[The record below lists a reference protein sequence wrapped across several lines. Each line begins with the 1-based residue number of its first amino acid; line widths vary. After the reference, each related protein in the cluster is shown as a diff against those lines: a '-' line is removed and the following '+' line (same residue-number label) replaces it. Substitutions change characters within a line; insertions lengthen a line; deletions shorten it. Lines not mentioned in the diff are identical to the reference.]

1 MAQLAISKPF
11 SWGDPVF
18 NSGTRVTDSIVSGT
32 ATKLAA
38 KSVSIAYQ
46 GRHLASCLA
55 DDLKTVLA
63 SLPQSGRWG
72 MASAVL
78 AGTSALLLS
87 TGLVFM
93 LSASDATV
101 TAKAAPDTS
110 VAPTMISFAP
120 HQTKQAVPSNA
131 SAQLAAQ
138 STIAGDTI
146 KTSGSIAPLAS
157 LPLIQQNAGQS
168 ASSAEPTNTFLAET
182 IEERSLTTA
191 SLAPSDFATSTFEP
205 TSPLETLAPSQV
217 DAELPVFEPERVTKT
232 IAVRSG
238 DTLMSALTRSG
249 ATRTDANYAIAAVKP
264 LFDVRKLR
272 AGQKLDLTFEQW
284 PQADESA
291 DPVRAQLAN
300 ISMRTAVDRHIAIN
314 RKEDGTYDAS
324 EIITE
329 LKTGYVRAAGTINS
343 SLFLAADKAGVPAA
357 IVVEM
362 IRMYSYDIDFQREMR
377 RGDKFE
383 VFFARDYDDK
393 GTAVRNGNVLYAS
406 MTVGGRER
414 KLWRFEPGKGGWDY
428 FDKDGQSMKKFL
440 MKTPVDG
447 ARISSS
453 FGKRRHPV
461 LGYTKMHTGTDFA
474 APRGTP
480 IYAAGNGIIEKAQRN
495 GGYGKY
501 VKIRHANG
509 YKTAYAHMNGYARG
523 IKKGK
528 RVRQGQVIGY
538 VGTTGRSTG
547 PHLHYEVHI
556 NGKKVNPQRIRVPT
570 GRKLAKV
577 DLAHYVTAQR
587 QTNLMMA
594 SAPAITKVAD
604 ARTTTTDSS
613 AQ

>member
-1 MAQLAISKPF
+1 
-11 SWGDPVF
+11 
-18 NSGTRVTDSIVSGT
+18 VTDSIVSGT

-120 HQTKQAVPSNA
+120 HPTKLRSTATA
-131 SAQLAAQ
+131 SD
-138 STIAGDTI
+138 IAGDTI
-146 KTSGSIAPLAS
+146 KASGSIAPLAS
-157 LPLIQQNAGQS
+157 LPVIQQNVDAPKVAAQ
-168 ASSAEPTNTFLAET
+168 ASNTFLTET
-182 IEERSLTTA
+182 QEERALTTA
-191 SLAPSDFATSTFEP
+191 SLAPSDVTANSFEQ
-205 TSPLETLAPSQV
+205 TGPLETLAPSQV
-217 DAELPVFEPERVTKT
+217 EVEQPVFEPERVTKT

-314 RKEDGTYDAS
+314 RKEDGTYKAD

-377 RGDKFE
+377 QGDKFE

-393 GTAVRNGNVLYAS
+393 GAAVRNGNVLYAS

-414 KLWRFEPGKGGWDY
+414 KLWRFEPDKGGWDY

-547 PHLHYEVHI
+547 PHLHYEVHVH
-556 NGKKVNPQRIRVPT
+556 GKKVNPQRIRVPT
-570 GRKLAKV
+570 GRKLAKAE
-577 DLAHYVTAQR
+577 LAHYVTAQR

-594 SAPAITKVAD
+594 DAPAITKVAD
-604 ARTTTTDSS
+604 AGATNADSS

>member
-1 MAQLAISKPF
+1 M
-11 SWGDPVF
+11 
-18 NSGTRVTDSIVSGT
+18 TDSIVSGT

-101 TAKAAPDTS
+101 TAKTAPDTS
-110 VAPTMISFAP
+110 IAPTLISFAP
-120 HQTKQAVPSNA
+120 KATKQSMAANA
-131 SAQLAAQ
+131 
-138 STIAGDTI
+138 IAGDAT
-146 KTSGSIAPLAS
+146 KANRSIAPLAS
-157 LPLIQQNAGQS
+157 LPVIQQSANAVEATAQ
-168 ASSAEPTNTFLAET
+168 PTNTFLAET
-182 IEERSLTTA
+182 EEERLLATA
-191 SLAPSDFATSTFEP
+191 SLAPSDTAASSFEQ
-205 TSPLETLAPSQV
+205 TGPLETLAPSQV
-217 DAELPVFEPERVTKT
+217 ETEQPVFEPERVTKS
-232 IAVRSG
+232 IEVRSG

-291 DPVRAQLAN
+291 DPVNAQLAN
-300 ISMRTAVDRHIAIN
+300 ISMRTDVDRHIAIN
-314 RKEDGTYDAS
+314 RKEDGTYNAD
-324 EIITE
+324 EVITE

-343 SLFLAADKAGVPAA
+343 SLFLAADKAGVPAS

-377 RGDKFE
+377 QGDKFE

-393 GTAVRNGNVLYAS
+393 GTAVRNGDVLYAS

-414 KLWRFEPGKGGWDY
+414 ELWRFEPDKGGWDY

-453 FGKRRHPV
+453 FGRRRHPI

-523 IKKGK
+523 IKKGQ

-547 PHLHYEVHI
+547 PHLHYEVHVH
-556 NGKKVNPQRIRVPT
+556 GKKVNPQSIRIPT
-570 GRKLAKV
+570 GRKLAKAE
-577 DLAHYVTAQR
+577 LAHYVTAQR

-594 SAPAITKVAD
+594 DAPAITKVAD
-604 ARTTTTDSS
+604 ASATKTDSS

>member
-1 MAQLAISKPF
+1 M
-11 SWGDPVF
+11 
-18 NSGTRVTDSIVSGT
+18 TDSIVSGT

-120 HQTKQAVPSNA
+120 HPTKLRSA
-131 SAQLAAQ
+131 STAGN
-138 STIAGDTI
+138 IAGDTI
-146 KTSGSIAPLAS
+146 KASGSIAPLAS
-157 LPLIQQNAGQS
+157 LPVIQQNTDTPEVAAQ
-168 ASSAEPTNTFLAET
+168 ATNTFLAET
-182 IEERSLTTA
+182 VEERTLTTA
-191 SLAPSDFATSTFEP
+191 SLAPSDITANSFEQ
-205 TSPLETLAPSQV
+205 TGPLETLAPSQV
-217 DAELPVFEPERVTKT
+217 EIEQPVFEPERVTKT

-291 DPVRAQLAN
+291 DPVKAQLAN

-314 RKEDGTYDAS
+314 RKEDGTYNAD
-324 EIITE
+324 EIVTE

-377 RGDKFE
+377 QGDKFE

-393 GTAVRNGNVLYAS
+393 GAAVRNGNVLYAS

-414 KLWRFEPGKGGWDY
+414 KLWRFEPDKGGWDY

-547 PHLHYEVHI
+547 PHLHYEVHVH
-556 NGKKVNPQRIRVPT
+556 GKKVNPQRIRVPT

-577 DLAHYVTAQR
+577 ELAHYVTAQR

-594 SAPAITKVAD
+594 DAPAITKVAD
-604 ARTTTTDSS
+604 AGATNADSS